1 MPGTTVRIR
10 KETRETLRELE
21 RETGCRTSELLAR
34 AVEQF
39 RRSVI
44 LDSTNKAYGA
54 LRADPDSWAEVRA
67 ERDEWDATL
76 ADGLEDD
83 PHVNA

>member
-21 RETGCRTSELLAR
+21 RETGWRTSELLDR

-39 RRSVI
+39 RRSMI
-44 LDSTNKAYGA
+44 LDLTNAAYGA
-54 LRADPDSWAEVRA
+54 LRADPGSWTELQA
-67 ERDEWDATL
+67 ERDEWDGTL

-83 PHVNA
+83 QDVSA